1 MDLLA
6 SLFAT
11 GGTPG
16 PTDDWWFGPAGTM
29 TAAGIRVD
37 AEGAKKISAWYRGRD
52 ILATSLAMLPL
63 KLFARLP
70 DDEGATPARNHAL
83 YDVLGRKPNPA
94 DDSFTWRRAKMQD
107 LIDTG
112 HAYSRIGIGQD
123 WTLTRLDPSKVTRK
137 QTVSG
142 RTIYEVRKDTG
153 QPETLTQDEVFHLRA
168 SDDKGVLDRARDS
181 LGLSMALDGYAQRV
195 FGTGTMHS
203 GLIEVPGPMGDESAR
218 AMAKSF
224 LTAAGDWH
232 LPKVLPQG
240 AKWVANDSMTPDKA
254 QMLTSR
260 QFSVTDIA
268 RWLGLPP
275 HMLADLTKSSFSNI
289 EHQGQEF
296 VTYSLGPWLSL
307 WEFGINDQLILQPAK
322 FYAEFVRDA
331 LVRGDIAARWQAYQ
345 IAVSTGTWTRNEVR
359 RKENMNALDG
369 LDKPLDPAHL
379 TGKQA
384 EQQPAEK
391 PEPPDDPEPD
401 EPADDAKAQ
410 AIAQASAARLLRKEV
425 AAVQKLAVRFA
436 ADGDAFA
443 GAVAEFYAKHREL
456 VAETLQLSERA
467 SEDYCASQASQAVSE
482 NWIGALTLWQ
492 EPHYAAGLAAIAL
505 EAAA

>member
-11 GGTPG
+11 GGTPSADSDFWYQPVG
-16 PTDDWWFGPAGTM
+16 MM

-63 KLFARLP
+63 NLYARLP
-70 DDEGATPARNHAL
+70 DDEGATVARTHAL
-83 YDVLGRKPNPA
+83 YDVLHRKPNPNE
-94 DDSFTWRRAKMQD
+94 DSFTWRRAKMQD
-107 LIDTG
+107 LIDGG
-112 HAYSRIGIGQD
+112 HAYSRIGIGVD
-123 WTLTRLDPSKVTRK
+123 WTLTRIDPATVTRK
-137 QTVSG
+137 MTASG
-142 RTIYEVRKDTG
+142 RRIYDVRKDSG
-153 QPETLTQDEVFHLRA
+153 QTETLGPDEVFHLRA
-168 SDDKGVLDRARDS
+168 SDDRGVLDRARDS
-181 LGLSMALDGYAQRV
+181 LGLSMALDSYAGKI
-195 FGTGTMHS
+195 FGKGTMGG
-203 GLIEVPGPMGDESAR
+203 GLIQVPGPMGDESAR
-218 AMAKSF
+218 AMAQSF
-224 LTAAGDWH
+224 ITAAGEWH

-240 AKWVANDSMTPDKA
+240 ATWIAQDGMTPDKA

-345 IAVSTGTWTRNEVR
+345 IGVSTGTVTRNEVR

-379 TGKQA
+379 TGKQDPPKQA
-384 EQQPAEK
+384 DTSE
-391 PEPPDDPEPD
+391 PEPDPEPD
-401 EPADDAKAQ
+401 DDAPTKAQ
-410 AIAQASAARLLRKEV
+410 AIAHASASRLLRKEV
-425 AAVQKLAVRFA
+425 AEVSKLAVRHA

-443 GAVAEFYAKHREL
+443 GAVGAFYQKHAGL
-456 VAETLQLSERA
+456 VAETLQLDAKTAEG
-467 SEDYCASQASQAVSE
+467 YCASQASQVVTGFWPDAV
-482 NWIGALTLWQ
+482 ALWQ
-492 EPHYAAGLAAIAL
+492 EPSYAAGLAAMAL
-505 EAAA
+505 EEAA